1 MELGEAT
8 VTTLIAIDPGLAN
21 TGCVVFEDDRI
32 TAAVTFTTD
41 ASGPTTTFADAMT
54 RCSIQTARVDELIC
68 KLRPAHI
75 TCETFRDIP
84 GRLRTV
90 KRNAWATPLLI
101 GFLAAGAFELAQ
113 EEGRQVH
120 WQDPE
125 LVLTRYGGIR
135 QGWKAGRF
143 GVVEGDTMLT
153 NEHLRAAGCHGLFRL
168 DLLRGPKCLPN

>member
-1 MELGEAT
+1 MVAP
-8 VTTLIAIDPGLAN
+8 TTLIAIDPGLAN
-21 TGCVVFEDDRI
+21 TACVVFEDGRI
-32 TAAVTFTTD
+32 TQAHTFKT
-41 ASGPTTTFADAMT
+41 ASSGPRTTFADAMT
-54 RCSIQTARVDELIC
+54 RCSIQTANVDELIC
-68 KLRPAHI
+68 ALGPAHI

-84 GRLRTV
+84 GELRKV
-90 KRNAWATPLLI
+90 KKNAWATPLLI

-113 EEGRQVH
+113 DEGRQVH

-125 LVLTRYGGIR
+125 IVLTRYSGIR

-153 NEHLRAAGCHGLFRL
+153 NDHLRAAGCHGLFRL